1 MTSYKSPAKLNLF
14 LNIINKRNDGYHNI
28 QSVIHLINLFDFLT
42 FQKRE
47 DNKVVLKSNIKGL
60 EKQNLVLES
69 FKLIKKKYHIKRFGM
84 NIELIKNIP
93 LGSGLGGASSNA
105 ATTLMALKK
114 IWNLKIDKKELMSL
128 ASSLGSDVPLFIN
141 AKNAWVEG
149 RGEKIKNINLDTKWY
164 LLIYSTRPILTKNI
178 YKLIK
183 IRGDNTRVTFDDFLQ
198 GKTNNI
204 FESIV
209 MKRYPTVARAKNWL
223 SQFAKVNMSGTGG
236 TIFASF
242 DDFDSAQ
249 KIFKSM
255 PKSFKGSVVRGI

>member
-28 QSVIHLINLFDFLT
+28 QSAIHLINLFDFLT

-141 AKNAWVEG
+141 ASLFLSIHNFSKFFF
-149 RGEKIKNINLDTKWY
+149 Y
-164 LLIYSTRPILTKNI
+164 CFF
-178 YKLIK
+178 YKLSYSH
-183 IRGDNTRVTFDDFLQ
+183 
-198 GKTNNI
+198 
-204 FESIV
+204 SIV
-209 MKRYPTVARAKNWL
+209 
-223 SQFAKVNMSGTGG
+223 
-236 TIFASF
+236 
-242 DDFDSAQ
+242 
-249 KIFKSM
+249 
-255 PKSFKGSVVRGI
+255 